1 VNARARWDCQFQQS
15 DTSVDET
22 GSRQNTFLGRTPGAM
37 NLLLENLNM
46 SKQSSLLANVSAL
59 LGAMVLS
66 ATVASADTTKS
77 GSSMPMAENMGTQEK
92 MGMDKE
98 TGMKEDKMGMEKEE
112 MGMDKTNSM
121 TEEKPMEM
129 GKDKMKET
137 MPMKDTKG

>member
-1 VNARARWDCQFQQS
+1 
-15 DTSVDET
+15 
-22 GSRQNTFLGRTPGAM
+22 
-37 NLLLENLNM
+37 M

-92 MGMDKE
+92 MAMEKE

-112 MGMDKTNSM
+112 MGMDKTNSI

-137 MPMKDTKG
+137 MPMKDTKD